1 MVRLVQVIL
10 FKRCFT
16 MSATIAPKYLSK
28 LLLSALLCA
37 GVTACSSN
45 IKIGDIMTVSD
56 AAKEQKLYERI
67 SHFNR
72 ARYWGSAG
80 EAMGYIT
87 PEHRNVFLDAERERA
102 EKERIVRSEI
112 SNVTVEPESDKAEV
126 ELEIQYF
133 EQPTYTVRTRKEKQK
148 WIYKRYDGGWLMTE
162 SKASGHS
169 QDTVSGPKL
178 SRGRMRGLG
187 SY

>member
-1 MVRLVQVIL
+1 MSSSMTLKLV
-10 FKRCFT
+10 FKLT
-16 MSATIAPKYLSK
+16 AA
-28 LLLSALLCA
+28 ALLFTS
-37 GVTACSSN
+37 VSACSSN

-112 SNVTVEPESDKAEV
+112 ANVTVEPENDKAEV

-148 WIYKRYDGGWLMTE
+148 WVYKRYDGGWLMTE